1 MRFIVHTLV
10 DITQTNARRAD
21 GDKFAYSQQQNYNT
35 LVNTMGLRT
44 NILPLSDIKIED
56 RELEPNEFGKD
67 YTGTHRVWSFPFEV
81 EAEDSL
87 SVEMLEQDF
96 DLVPIIT
103 DLDETIKINNNVFRT
118 NGAKYNNILF
128 KTIDY

>member
-1 MRFIVHTLV
+1 MRFMILTLV

-56 RELEPNEFGKD
+56 RELEPNEFGKA
-67 YTGTHRVWSFPFEV
+67 YSGTHRVWSFPFEV

-87 SVEMLEQDF
+87 TIEMLEQDF
-96 DLVPIIT
+96 DLVPVIT
-103 DLDETIKINNNVFRT
+103 NLNETVKINNNVFRT
-118 NGAKYNNILF
+118 NGAKDNNIRF
-128 KTIDY
+128 ITIHY

>member
-1 MRFIVHTLV
+1 MRFMVLTLV

-56 RELEPNEFGKD
+56 RELEPNEFGKE
-67 YTGTHRVWSFPFEV
+67 YSGTHKVWSFPFEV

-87 SVEMLEQDF
+87 SIEMLEQDF
-96 DLVPIIT
+96 DLVPVIT
-103 DLDETIKINNNVFRT
+103 DLDETVKINNNVFRT
-118 NGAKYNNILF
+118 NGAKDNNIRF
-128 KTIDY
+128 ITIHY

>member
-1 MRFIVHTLV
+1 M

-56 RELEPNEFGKD
+56 RELEPNEFGKE
-67 YTGTHRVWSFPFEV
+67 YSGTHKVWSFPFEV

-87 SVEMLEQDF
+87 SIEMLEQDF
-96 DLVPIIT
+96 DLVPVIT
-103 DLDETIKINNNVFRT
+103 NLNETVKINNNVFRT
-118 NGAKYNNILF
+118 NGAKDNNIRF
-128 KTIDY
+128 ITIHY

>member
-1 MRFIVHTLV
+1 MRFIVNTLV

-96 DLVPIIT
+96 DLVPVIT

-118 NGAKYNNILF
+118 NGAKDNNILF

>member
-1 MRFIVHTLV
+1 MRFMVLTLV

-56 RELEPNEFGKD
+56 RELEPNEFGKE
-67 YTGTHRVWSFPFEV
+67 YSGTHKVWSFPFEV

-87 SVEMLEQDF
+87 SIEMLEQDF
-96 DLVPIIT
+96 DLVPVIT
-103 DLDETIKINNNVFRT
+103 NLNETVKINNNVFRT
-118 NGAKYNNILF
+118 NGAKDNNIRF
-128 KTIDY
+128 ITIHY

>member
-1 MRFIVHTLV
+1 MRFIVSTLV

-21 GDKFAYSQQQNYNT
+21 GDRFAYSQQQNYNT

-44 NILPLSDIKIED
+44 NILPLAEIKIET
-56 RELEPNEFGKD
+56 RELETGEFGAA
-67 YTGTHRVWSFPFEV
+67 YTGEQKVWSFPFEV

-87 SVEMLEQDF
+87 TIEMLEQDF
-96 DLVPIIT
+96 DLVPVIT
-103 DLDETIKINNNVFRT
+103 GLNETVKINNNVFRT
-118 NGAKYNNILF
+118 NGSKDNNIGF

>member
-1 MRFIVHTLV
+1 MRFIVSTLV
-10 DITQTNARRAD
+10 DITETNARRAD

-56 RELEPNEFGKD
+56 RELEPNEFGKE
-67 YTGTHRVWSFPFEV
+67 YSGTHKVWSFPFEV

-96 DLVPIIT
+96 DLVPVIT

-118 NGAKYNNILF
+118 NGAKDNNILF

>member
-1 MRFIVHTLV
+1 MRFMVLTLV

-56 RELEPNEFGKD
+56 RELEPNEFGKE
-67 YTGTHRVWSFPFEV
+67 YSGTHKVWSFPFEV

-87 SVEMLEQDF
+87 SIEMLEQDF
-96 DLVPIIT
+96 DLVPVIT
-103 DLDETIKINNNVFRT
+103 DLNETVKINNNVFRT
-118 NGAKYNNILF
+118 NGAKDNNIRF
-128 KTIDY
+128 ITIHY

>member
-1 MRFIVHTLV
+1 MRFIVNTLV

-56 RELEPNEFGKD
+56 RELEENEFGKD
-67 YTGTHRVWSFPFEV
+67 YTGTHKVWSFPFEV

-96 DLVPIIT
+96 DLVPVIT

-118 NGAKYNNILF
+118 NGAKDNNILF

>member
-1 MRFIVHTLV
+1 MRFMVLTLV

-56 RELEPNEFGKD
+56 RELEPNEFGKE
-67 YTGTHRVWSFPFEV
+67 YSGTHKVWSFPFEV

-87 SVEMLEQDF
+87 SIEMLEQDF
-96 DLVPIIT
+96 DLVPVIT
-103 DLDETIKINNNVFRT
+103 NLNETVKINNNVFRT
-118 NGAKYNNILF
+118 NGAKDNNIRF

>member
-1 MRFIVHTLV
+1 MRFIVNTLV

-56 RELEPNEFGKD
+56 RELEETEFGKD

-96 DLVPIIT
+96 DLVPVIT

-118 NGAKYNNILF
+118 NGAKDNNILF

>member
-1 MRFIVHTLV
+1 MRFMVLTLV

-44 NILPLSDIKIED
+44 NILPLAAMKIED
-56 RELEPNEFGKD
+56 RELEPNEFGKE
-67 YTGTHRVWSFPFEV
+67 YSGTHKVWSFPFEV

-87 SVEMLEQDF
+87 SIEMLEQDF
-96 DLVPIIT
+96 DLVPVIT
-103 DLDETIKINNNVFRT
+103 DLNETVKINNNVFRT
-118 NGAKYNNILF
+118 NGAKDNNIRF
-128 KTIDY
+128 ITIDY

>member
-1 MRFIVHTLV
+1 MRFIVSTLV

-21 GDKFAYSQQQNYNT
+21 GNKFAYSQQQNYNT

-44 NILPLSDIKIED
+44 NILPLADIKIENRLLD
-56 RELEPNEFGKD
+56 ADEFGSS
-67 YTGTHRVWSFPFEV
+67 YTGEHTVWSFPFEV

-87 SVEMLEQDF
+87 TVEMLEQDF
-96 DLVPIIT
+96 DLVPVIT
-103 DLDETIKINNNVFRT
+103 GLDETIKINNNVFRT
-118 NGAKYNNILF
+118 NGSKDNNILF